1 MKLPLNQIICG
12 DFLEV
17 TRDWSDGCVDAVV
30 TDPPY
35 NVGLDYSDGDNR
47 PDYANWCKA
56 WFREL
61 QRISRGPI
69 AISCGVNNLLLW
81 QGIEQPTWVI
91 AWLKLNSMK
100 RVGVGWNTWEPVLL
114 YGKTL
119 GKKTHDSFTVNI
131 VPQKNTGSH
140 PCPKPMGW
148 ARELIERL
156 TKPGMSVLDPFCGS
170 GTTCIAAKLLDRKF
184 IGIDRSRK
192 YVKIARRR
200 LDRIEFG
207 DGIGLFS

>member
-1 MKLPLNQIICG
+1 
-12 DFLEV
+12 
-17 TRDWSDGCVDAVV
+17 
-30 TDPPY
+30 
-35 NVGLDYSDGDNR
+35 
-47 PDYANWCKA
+47 
-56 WFREL
+56 
-61 QRISRGPI
+61 
-69 AISCGVNNLLLW
+69 
-81 QGIEQPTWVI
+81 
-91 AWLKLNSMK
+91 MK